1 MGNEKFIFLL
11 HLSANFHP
19 YEAKLHYTTFFKFH
33 EYIHTY
39 IHTYIPQLVKENME
53 IIKALK

>member
-19 YEAKLHYTTFFKFH
+19 YEAKLHYTTFFKFR

-39 IHTYIPQLVKENME
+39 IHTSVGERKHGDN
-53 IIKALK
+53 